1 MSYRT
6 RQELLSNNL
15 MELIDN
21 YPDQLRAV
29 IDELVTQLDNIQMS
43 NIEIFLTTHE
53 EEPNDNA

>member
-53 EEPNDNA
+53 EET